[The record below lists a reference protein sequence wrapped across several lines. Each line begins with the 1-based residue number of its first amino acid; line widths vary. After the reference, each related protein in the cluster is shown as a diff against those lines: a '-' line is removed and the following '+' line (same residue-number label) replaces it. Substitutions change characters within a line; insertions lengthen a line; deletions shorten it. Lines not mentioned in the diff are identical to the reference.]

1 MDGRALLRSSFML
14 LLASLAAGC
23 SNTRDF
29 LRLDPP
35 VPVVDWGK
43 SYPEATDNTSP
54 DRVTAAA
61 GTAYPPGNATPAGGF
76 GGPLP
81 NQQPP
86 TNPPPAT
93 SPQTAPGYPLPNPAA
108 LPNQPAGSQAPPGS
122 ATQLTNGCNNCA
134 PGCSPPGGL
143 GQHGANG
150 IPPGFVYSP
159 PPGDVHL
166 RATPTAVG
174 GRLEL
179 APWEIPAERVVELTK
194 QIDTLNALNQ
204 TLMYRIRELE
214 AISKTREQSLTE
226 AVRDVEKSDE
236 DLARLR
242 SALQLT
248 REDAS
253 LLRARILAIEKE
265 DVDTYRQMI
274 SALERLLNVVPSP
287 PRSPP

>member
-1 MDGRALLRSSFML
+1 
-14 LLASLAAGC
+14 
-23 SNTRDF
+23 
-29 LRLDPP
+29 
-35 VPVVDWGK
+35 
-43 SYPEATDNTSP
+43 
-54 DRVTAAA
+54 
-61 GTAYPPGNATPAGGF
+61 
-76 GGPLP
+76 
-81 NQQPP
+81 
-86 TNPPPAT
+86 
-93 SPQTAPGYPLPNPAA
+93 
-108 LPNQPAGSQAPPGS
+108 
-122 ATQLTNGCNNCA
+122 
-134 PGCSPPGGL
+134 
-143 GQHGANG
+143 
-150 IPPGFVYSP
+150 
-159 PPGDVHL
+159 VHL